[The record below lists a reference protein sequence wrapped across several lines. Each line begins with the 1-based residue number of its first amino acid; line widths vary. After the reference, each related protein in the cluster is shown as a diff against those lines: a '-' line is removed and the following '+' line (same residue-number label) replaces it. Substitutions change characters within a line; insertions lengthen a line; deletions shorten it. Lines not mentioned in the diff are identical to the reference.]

1 MDIGS
6 IFLFIAVLLLVVFFI
21 SKPFLQSNAHN
32 ISSEE
37 VEYSS
42 LLAER
47 DRIINALQELDF
59 DFSLGK
65 IPEGIYPSQ
74 RTAMLEKGAYILKK
88 IDEYL
93 GDSGIGDIDSRLEAA
108 IDSRHTDSAEIDG
121 KTINDEELE
130 EMIANHLRRRQG
142 KTNGFCPQCGTPM
155 QQSDRFCS
163 KCGHQHA

>member
-6 IFLFIAVLLLVVFFI
+6 IFLILAVLILVAFFI
-21 SKPFLQSNAHN
+21 SKPFLQGNTSS
-32 ISSEE
+32 ISAEE
-37 VEYSS
+37 VEYST

-59 DFSLGK
+59 DYNLGK

-74 RTAMLEKGAYILKK
+74 RTSMLEKGAQILKK
-88 IDEYL
+88 IDEYQGESEL
-93 GDSGIGDIDSRLEAA
+93 RDIDSRLEDA
-108 IDSRHTDSAEIDG
+108 IDLKRADG
-121 KTINDEELE
+121 GEVGDNTISNDELE
-130 EMIANHLRRRQG
+130 EIISNHLRRRQG

-163 KCGHQHA
+163 KCGHKSS

>member
-6 IFLFIAVLLLVVFFI
+6 IFLILAVLILVAFFI
-21 SKPFLQSNAHN
+21 SKPFLQGNTSS
-32 ISSEE
+32 ISAEE
-37 VEYSS
+37 VEYST

-59 DFSLGK
+59 DYNLGK

-74 RTAMLEKGAYILKK
+74 RTSMLEKGAQILKK
-88 IDEYL
+88 IDEYQGESEL
-93 GDSGIGDIDSRLEAA
+93 RDIDSRLEDA
-108 IDSRHTDSAEIDG
+108 IDSKRADG
-121 KTINDEELE
+121 GEVGDNSISDDELE
-130 EMIANHLRRRQG
+130 EIISNHLRRRQG

-163 KCGHQHA
+163 KCGHKFS

>member
-6 IFLFIAVLLLVVFFI
+6 IFLIFAVLILVAFFI
-21 SKPFLQSNAHN
+21 SKPFLQGNTSS
-32 ISSEE
+32 ISAEE
-37 VEYSS
+37 VEYST

-59 DFSLGK
+59 DYNLGK

-74 RTAMLEKGAYILKK
+74 RTSMLEKGAQILKK
-88 IDEYL
+88 IDEYQGESEL
-93 GDSGIGDIDSRLEAA
+93 RDIDSRLEDA
-108 IDSRHTDSAEIDG
+108 IDLKRADG
-121 KTINDEELE
+121 GEVGDNTISNDELE
-130 EMIANHLRRRQG
+130 EIISNHLRRRQG